1 MRQQQRFV
9 SVAAAGLA
17 AALLAGCAGYPSQ
30 PVASSYPTT
39 TYPSSTYPGTAG
51 GRYPSAG
58 SYPAPASAPVALEYG
73 RVTNIEYVPASAPG
87 AANRP
92 NVIGAVV
99 GGVTGAV
106 LGRQIGSGSGRDAAT
121 VLGGVGGAAV
131 GSQVGRN
138 NQPAATAGDGA
149 AYRIVVQ
156 TDQGIM
162 RTYEVSATGD
172 LRVGD
177 RVRVENGVIYR
188 A

>member
-1 MRQQQRFV
+1 MRQHRLV
-9 SVAAAGLA
+9 SVAAAGIA
-17 AALLAGCAGYPSQ
+17 AAMLGACAGYPSQ
-30 PVASSYPTT
+30 PASSYPT
-39 TYPSSTYPGTAG
+39 STYPA
-51 GRYPSAG
+51 AG
-58 SYPAPASAPVALEYG
+58 SYPAPAPATASSALEFG
-73 RVTNIEYVPASAPG
+73 RVTNIEYVPAG
-87 AANRP
+87 ATTQNRP

-99 GGVTGAV
+99 GGVAGAV
-106 LGRQIGSGSGRDAAT
+106 LGRQIGGGSGRDVAT

-138 NQPAATAGDGA
+138 NQPAPATAAGA
-149 AYRIVVQ
+149 AYRISVQ
-156 TDQGIM
+156 TDQGVM